1 MHRRQL
7 DSAVIAAI
15 AFDAMTNTLEV
26 EFRTG
31 RVHRYLDVP
40 KHVYWRFASAE
51 SSGSFFDEEVKD
63 RFEEQR
69 VR

>member
-1 MHRRQL
+1 MHRTQP
-7 DSAVIAAI
+7 DSAVIASI
-15 AFDAMTNTLEV
+15 AFDAMTDTLEV
-26 EFRTG
+26 EFHTG

-40 KHVYWRFASAE
+40 KHVYWRFASAAD
-51 SSGSFFDEEVKD
+51 SGSFFDEEVKD